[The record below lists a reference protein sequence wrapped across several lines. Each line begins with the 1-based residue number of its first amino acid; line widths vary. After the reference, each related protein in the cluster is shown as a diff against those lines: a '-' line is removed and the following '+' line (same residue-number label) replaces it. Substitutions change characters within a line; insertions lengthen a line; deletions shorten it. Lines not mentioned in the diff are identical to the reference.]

1 MYPNKPWDNE
11 LWPTMCANFGATERG
26 LELPHFLELYS
37 GLSARDSQRDLP
49 TQLAHTNDGDDWF
62 WRKVVVWCMVVTI
75 AVVVVV
81 VDTVFQ

>member
-1 MYPNKPWDNE
+1 
-11 LWPTMCANFGATERG
+11 MCANFGATERG

-49 TQLAHTNDGDDWF
+49 TQLAHTNDGDDWR
-62 WRKVVVWCMVVTI
+62 WRWYVAVVWCMVVTI

-81 VDTVFQ
+81 VAILFSKNN